1 MSISHAPTHRVN
13 RSMMQESIDRT
24 RLLFSLVRRDYAVQ
38 FAGTALGLTWLFV
51 QYGFQIAV
59 FYAVFGVLLGGPRS
73 GLGPEGSDYLVYLLS
88 GMSLWI
94 PLSEM
99 LIRSGSI
106 LSENRALI
114 RRTSVGADL
123 FARVPFVQ
131 AILHYTLLAL
141 LTAPI
146 AYFRGALAPTVFLAF
161 PVGLLVLWFFSGWAL
176 VFARMS
182 VILKDV
188 SPILRLLLQVVF
200 WCTPF
205 VYSIPPRLMGVMAW
219 NPLYGPL
226 ELHRALFSG
235 TSFPP
240 MLVYQ
245 GALALALLSIPLFLL
260 ASLRLGNITADHL

>member
-1 MSISHAPTHRVN
+1 
-13 RSMMQESIDRT
+13 MQLPVERT
-24 RLLFSLVRRDYAVQ
+24 RLLLSLVRRDYAVQ
-38 FAGTALGLTWLFV
+38 FAGTTLGLVWLFV
-51 QYGFQIAV
+51 QYGFQIGV
-59 FYAVFGVLLGGPRS
+59 FYAVFGLLLQSGRTGIGPA
-73 GLGPEGSDYLVYLLS
+73 GSDYLVYLLS
-88 GMSLWI
+88 GMCLWI

-99 LIRSGSI
+99 LTRSGSI

-131 AILHYTLLAL
+131 AVFHYALLL
-141 LTAPI
+141 GLTAPI
-146 AYFRGALAPTVFLAF
+146 AFLRGGLSPGFFLAL

-188 SPILRLLLQVVF
+188 SPILRLFLQVVF

-205 VYSIPPRLMGVMAW
+205 VYSVPQRLVPLLAW

-226 ELHRALFSG
+226 ELHRALFMG
-235 TSFPP
+235 AGFPP
-240 MLVYQ
+240 LLAYQ
-245 GALALALLSIPLFLL
+245 GALGLLVLSAPLFLL